1 MIDELFHLVACPR
14 ALIASIDS
22 RLGGVIS
29 YFYVGGLTPSFHE
42 EVSAMFILRVASP
55 YECTIQGP

>member
-14 ALIASIDS
+14 ALVASIDC

-29 YFYVGGLTPSFHE
+29 YFCVGGLTPSFHE
-42 EVSAMFILRVASP
+42 EVSVMFSLRVAGQF
-55 YECTIQGP
+55 ECTIQGR